1 MYCRAIACDYDGTG
15 ASNGYLA
22 AEVAA
27 ALHSAREAGIV
38 TLLVTGRVLDDLRV
52 ALVDFSAFDAV
63 VAENGAVVWLPQSD
77 RTIVLGAPPSDR
89 FLGLLRAASVPF
101 HAGAVVVATWDTHVP
116 ELIRLVRETGADLQL
131 VFNRAAVM
139 LLPSGVNKAVGT
151 QRALDELGRSP
162 HNLIA
167 FGDAENDLPL
177 FALAELAVAA
187 RGSVPAVIAAADDRL
202 RLPGA
207 GGVADW
213 IRELLQRGGKM
224 PTPSRLFIELG
235 SADDGTPAVLAVDGQ
250 HVLVSGDPSSG
261 KSWVA
266 GLAAEYLMEAGYR
279 VCVFDPESDHV
290 ALGHRPG
297 AIVLGREIGLPAAG
311 DVGAVLFHTGT
322 SIILDLTSLPQ
333 AAKLEYVRR
342 ALLSIAVERARS
354 GLPHWMVVDEA
365 HYFFRAGAPSY
376 DKAVVEMGN
385 IVLVTP
391 RPSLISPE
399 LLDAVGAF
407 LLMQTTVEEQRYFVD
422 ALLRARGPAGLDV
435 SAELRALQLPR
446 AGLLSHDG
454 GAPRWQTFVP
464 KQRLSP
470 HARRTRRVASVALA
484 PEKGFC
490 FRLPNDGIIAVAR
503 NIEEFDQ
510 GLATVPVESLQHH
523 VGAGDFSRWV
533 RDVLGDADLA
543 AGLAK
548 LEAIGATGA
557 LVDRDEFRRHVRARY
572 VVERDRPS

>member
-1 MYCRAIACDYDGTG
+1 MYCRAIACDYDGTS
-15 ASNGYLA
+15 ASDGHLA
-22 AEVAA
+22 PEVAA
-27 ALHSAREAGIV
+27 ALHAAREAGIV

-63 VAENGAVVWLPQSD
+63 VAENGAVVWLREND
-77 RTIVLGAPPSDR
+77 RTIILGAPPSEQ
-89 FLGLLRAASVPF
+89 FLGRLRAARIPF
-101 HAGAVVVATWDTHVP
+101 HAGAVVVGTWDTHAP
-116 ELIRLVRETGADLQL
+116 ELIALVRETGADLQL

-139 LLPSGVNKAVGT
+139 LLPTGINKAVGT

-162 HNLIA
+162 RNLIA

-177 FALAELAVAA
+177 FALTEFAVAA
-187 RGSVPAVIAAADDRL
+187 RGSVPAVMAAADDRL

-213 IRELLQRGGKM
+213 IRALLQRGGKM
-224 PTPSRLFIELG
+224 PTPRRLFIELG
-235 SADDGTPAVLAVDGQ
+235 SADDGTPAALAVDGQ
-250 HVLVSGDPSSG
+250 HVLVSGDPYSG
-261 KSWVA
+261 KSSVA
-266 GLAAEYLMEAGYR
+266 GLAAEYLMQAGYR

-311 DVGAVLFHTGT
+311 DVGVVLFQTGA
-322 SIILDLTSLPQ
+322 SIILDLRSLPH
-333 AAKLEYVRR
+333 AAKAEYVRR

-354 GLPHWMVVDEA
+354 GIPHWMVVDEA
-365 HYFFRAGAPSY
+365 HQLVGVGAPPCE
-376 DKAVVEMGN
+376 KVIVEMGN
-385 IVLVTP
+385 VVLVTP

-399 LLDAVGAF
+399 VLNAVGTF
-407 LLMQTTVEEQRYFVD
+407 LLTQTTIEEQRYFVD

-435 SAELRALQLPR
+435 AAELRALQMPR
-446 AGLLSHDG
+446 AGLLSLGEG
-454 GAPRWQTFVP
+454 GPHWQTFVP
-464 KQRLSP
+464 KERLSP
-470 HARRTRRVASVALA
+470 HVRRMRRAANVALP
-484 PEKGFC
+484 PEQGFC

-503 NIEEFDQ
+503 NIGEFDHA
-510 GLATVPVESLQHH
+510 LATVPLESLQHH

-533 RDVLGDADLA
+533 RDVLGDTDLA

-557 LVDRDEFRRHVRARY
+557 LVDREELRGHLRARY
-572 VVERDRPS
+572 VVEGDRPS